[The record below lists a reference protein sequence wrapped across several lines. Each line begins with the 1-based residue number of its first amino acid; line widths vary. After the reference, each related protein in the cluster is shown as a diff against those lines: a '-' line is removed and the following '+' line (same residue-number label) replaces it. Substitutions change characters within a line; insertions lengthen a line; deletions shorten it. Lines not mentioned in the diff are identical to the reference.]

1 MPEEIP
7 FQTDGGIVNNTM
19 EEPVA
24 FQSDGVSF
32 QTDGVIFKN
41 TRDNQCLSFSTVPWH
56 EPATL
61 STCVL
66 SFEPGDNNEDGEYR
80 PSWKNPALALQWSYI
95 NTEASDINQLYQI
108 KDNTGE
114 KCLQPNSDNG
124 GFTNNTIIMGSC
136 DASYTTFHKY
146 DYSHTNYLSDWNQG
160 DGVLFPRPPP
170 FNLYYADNSS
180 AYVDGTSNLMGKA
193 VINKAHTDNSY
204 MINSWWFD
212 SISNVK
218 IDGVDVSSHDFD
230 ILKNV
235 TAECFLVCRYLRY
248 DSSGEID
255 SDTPYTFI
263 YDEAN
268 NQLLFSETTGT
279 DTMQVKYDSI
289 RSGRKVFIDLTGKTM
304 YPNNLPKI
312 NNQIMKIGIRKDDG
326 TILYAKVDHR
336 VNKIG
341 MILQETDPTFFNISL
356 IDVPTR
362 RLTMSTNI
370 ATEAVVVLP
379 QDSSNGTKN
388 LASFMNPYKKL
399 YVNDSDNQVMIKG
412 IDDGTGDTTFDFNIV
427 PYNA

>member
-1 MPEEIP
+1 MPEAIP

-19 EEPVA
+19 EEQVS
-24 FQSDGVSF
+24 FQTDGVSF

-41 TRDNQCLSFSTVPWH
+41 TRDNQCLSFSTGGLINDGKEMV
-56 EPATL
+56 L
-61 STCVL
+61 NGCVL
-66 SFEPGDNNEDGEYR
+66 GESQ
-80 PSWKNPALALQWSYI
+80 SWINPLLGNSNLSYI

-124 GFTNNTIIMGSC
+124 DFTNNTIIMGSC

-160 DGVLFPRPPP
+160 VGVLFPRAP
-170 FNLYYADNSS
+170 FFHLRYADNSS
-180 AYVDGTSNLMGKA
+180 AYVDGTSILMGNS
-193 VINKAHTDNSY
+193 VINKAHTDNNYSK
-204 MINSWWFD
+204 NFWDFD

-218 IDGVDVSSHDFD
+218 IDGVDVPSHDFD

-235 TAECFLVCRYLRY
+235 TAECFLICRYIRY

-304 YPNNLPKI
+304 YPNNLPKK

-356 IDVPTR
+356 TSVTKHHPTE
-362 RLTMSTNI
+362 LVTL
-370 ATEAVVVLP
+370 LP